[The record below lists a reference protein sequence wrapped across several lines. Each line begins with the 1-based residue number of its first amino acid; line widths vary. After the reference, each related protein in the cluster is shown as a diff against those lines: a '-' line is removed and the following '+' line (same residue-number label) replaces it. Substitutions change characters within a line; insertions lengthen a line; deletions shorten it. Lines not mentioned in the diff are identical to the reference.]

1 MTVPMTDNQLQMMI
15 ATMRGITDS
24 DQKMNLLRS
33 WARAKLTKLW
43 EKELRLVFEATREE
57 EAAVPTH
64 TYEQVVESTELTL
77 LKLDIKVT
85 REGEV
90 AVPAHTHERV
100 VESTE
105 LTIPK
110 LDQVWPGTSGKAKK
124 QVAVPTRTE
133 ATREEEDGSA
143 DPHL

>member
-24 DQKMNLLRS
+24 NQKMNLLRS

-64 TYEQVVESTELTL
+64 T
-77 LKLDIKVT
+77 
-85 REGEV
+85 
-90 AVPAHTHERV
+90 
-100 VESTE
+100 
-105 LTIPK
+105 
-110 LDQVWPGTSGKAKK
+110 
-124 QVAVPTRTE
+124 
-133 ATREEEDGSA
+133 
-143 DPHL
+143 